1 MKYILILIHLHKKTF
16 VLLKNKQPNET
27 YVNKK
32 LLNNRAIPTL
42 LQEIGIAPLFSK
54 TRIHKDRNLIHL

>member
-32 LLNNRAIPTL
+32 LLNNGAIP
-42 LQEIGIAPLFSK
+42 ISCKRVGIAPLFSK